1 MSAVKAE
8 HLVLGVH
15 AVVALAFFAVA
26 ARGALSGPISD
37 GPLSRVVMGILVLGV
52 GIVVFEFHRRQ

>member
-1 MSAVKAE
+1 MKAE

-26 ARGALSGPISD
+26 GRGVLSGPVTD
-37 GPLSRVVMGILVLGV
+37 GPLSRMLMGVLVLGV